1 MRRLLAAGI
10 LYLIGIAIV
19 LTIKPTLMFT
29 EDGLWKEFGIGR
41 NPKTHTWMPLWL
53 FAVLWALV
61 TYIVVTVALSIFGP
75 SEPTEYVPSPTSKKK
90 RVPILEDDVVDIDA
104 EDLRRAT
111 TRSRKTKASTEMP
124 EGYYILDRKA
134 TDDAG
139 GVPKYVYL
147 GKGLPEE

>member
-61 TYIVVTVALSIFGP
+61 TYIIVTVLLSIFAP
-75 SEPTEYVPSPTSKKK
+75 SESTEYVPSPVSKKK
-90 RVPILEDDVVDIDA
+90 KVPILDEDIVDIDA
-104 EDLRRAT
+104 EDLQRAS
-111 TRSRKTKASTEMP
+111 TRSRKSRASMDMP
-124 EGYYILDRKA
+124 EGYYILNRKA
-134 TDDAG
+134 TEDAG
-139 GVPKYVYL
+139 GVPKYIYL